1 MRANSYK
8 SVIGYKGDNM
18 TREELKS
25 IFGEASFEGMDDV
38 IKKIMDKQGSELTA
52 KNSELADLQKKLDDI
67 ENAKLPEADKLK
79 KALEEAE
86 KAKKKA
92 DETVARNNREFVK
105 FKVKNE
111 FAASGLV
118 EDDYKDFI
126 DNLNFDNEEIA
137 INSAK
142 AMVTMLNAKLE
153 NAKAKATEEKVKSTP
168 TPPPSGEPNDEDNS
182 SQTPTRTQSDILKE
196 YE

>member
-1 MRANSYK
+1 
-8 SVIGYKGDNM
+8 M

-25 IFGEASFEGMDDV
+25 IFGETSFDGMDDI

-79 KALEEAE
+79 KALEDAE
-86 KAKKKA
+86 KARKKA
-92 DETVARNNREFVK
+92 EETTARNNRELVK

-126 DNLNFDNEEIA
+126 DNMVFDNEEVA

-142 AMVTMLNAKLE
+142 AMVNMLNSKLE
-153 NAKAKATEEKVKSTP
+153 NAKAKAAEEKVKNTP
-168 TPPPSGEPNDEDNS
+168 TPPPSGEPKDEDNS
-182 SQTPTRTQSDILKE
+182 SQTPTMTQDDILKK